1 VLLKA
6 NLKSMLKYVVSVF
19 LLVIILFQM
28 DFSVLQQQLHS
39 IDSWSFGLALL
50 AILCQIFFLNMRW
63 HSFLQISN
71 NKISF
76 KTSSFINIAG
86 YFANVLFITSV
97 GGILAKS
104 SLAVR
109 HGLSITQAI
118 FTTFLDRFMT
128 LAALIVFSVFGLQ
141 FLEHVLDQRLLFML
155 SLSIIGVIAIVVL
168 SLLILRSGL
177 LKDFIL
183 SSRKRSRLIALLR
196 MHTENYPL
204 MFKTVCYSLIAQGCF
219 ILSVYILFL
228 GIDVDMHI
236 QTVEFLALLPVL
248 ALISALPISF
258 GGWGVREGAFIYGLS
273 LVGFSMESAFLLS
286 VQVGVVTLIAPF
298 LFGLPYLLQSDF
310 KAFLLGNDKL
320 PV

>member
-1 VLLKA
+1 MLLKA
-6 NLKSMLKYVVSVF
+6 RLKSMLKYVVSIF
-19 LLVIILFQM
+19 ILIIILLQM
-28 DFSVLQQQLHS
+28 DFVVLQKQWQS

-63 HSFLQISN
+63 HSFLLISN

-97 GGILAKS
+97 GGIIAKS

-141 FLEHVLDQRLLFML
+141 FLGHVLDQKLLSIL
-155 SLSIIGVIAIVVL
+155 SLAIISVIAVIVL
-168 SLLILRSGL
+168 SLLVLRSGMF
-177 LKDFIL
+177 KGFIL
-183 SSRKRSRLIALLR
+183 SSQKRSRFIVLLR
-196 MHTENYPL
+196 MHMENYPL

-228 GIDVDMHI
+228 GIDADMHI
-236 QTVEFLALLPVL
+236 QTLEFLALLPVL

-258 GGWGVREGAFIYGLS
+258 GGWGGREGAFIYGLS

-310 KAFLLGNDKL
+310 KAFLLGNDKV